1 METEKRS
8 GPGIHPVLNLARV
21 RLKLDCKQAAVLTTR
36 RRVALKNRP
45 AQRLDAILEP
55 D

>member
-1 METEKRS
+1 METEKHN
-8 GPGIHPVLNLARV
+8 GPGTHPVLNLARV

-36 RRVALKNRP
+36 RRVAPKNRL
-45 AQRLDAILEP
+45 ALRLDAILEP